1 MTLFQDISSKKKEEI
16 SFFIGKIVDFSM
28 NAHFFVSC
36 CTKRTL
42 QIYDYEEK
50 VVRVNNF
57 NVHGLCD
64 HVELGFEYPR
74 E

>member
-1 MTLFQDISSKKKEEI
+1 MALFQDISSKKKEEI

-42 QIYDYEEK
+42 QIYDY
-50 VVRVNNF
+50 
-57 NVHGLCD
+57 
-64 HVELGFEYPR
+64 
-74 E
+74 